1 VAFGGPLIRRKFGN
15 RNLFGFSL
23 ENFGE
28 DLLETQANGLRA
40 FYVVTTATNLRELPL
55 PQAYPSLG
63 NAATFTREKDRRSR
77 DPEEG

>member
-1 VAFGGPLIRRKFGN
+1 VAFSGPLIRRKFGN

-40 FYVVTTATNLRELPL
+40 FYVV
-55 PQAYPSLG
+55 YDG
-63 NAATFTREKDRRSR
+63 DKFT
-77 DPEEG
+77 